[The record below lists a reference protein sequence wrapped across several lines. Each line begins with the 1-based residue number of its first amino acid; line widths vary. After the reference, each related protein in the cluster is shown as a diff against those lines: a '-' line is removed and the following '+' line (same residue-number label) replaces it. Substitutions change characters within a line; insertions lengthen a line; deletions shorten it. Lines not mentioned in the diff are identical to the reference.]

1 LNIKRIL
8 AGIDFEQDTE
18 KVLSYASFFASQFD
32 ASLDLLYVIDYL
44 ITPPSYVAPYIE
56 QEKSEALQKF
66 TGIRDRLAK
75 EGIQGKTEVMVGRLQ
90 ESFETASKRIQA
102 DLLVLGFVTHAL
114 RRSSAEKLIKG
125 LQMPMLVV
133 RGRKS
138 DEALTGSLKIK
149 RILCPFDFSEASGKA
164 LGIAGELQGLFS
176 SELHV
181 AHVIPDIISNKNI
194 ANIDSYKNIINA
206 LHEDNMTNILK
217 IITEKRIN
225 GAPLVDK
232 GIPAKRIVAL
242 SEERDIDLI
251 VIGARGLG
259 FIKGMLIGS
268 VTDAVLKSSPCPV
281 LVVH

>member
-1 LNIKRIL
+1 M

-18 KVLSYASFFASQFD
+18 KVLSYASFLARQFD

-44 ITPPSYVAPYIE
+44 ITPPSYIAPYVE
-56 QEKSEALQKF
+56 QEKNEALKKF
-66 TGIRDRLAK
+66 TGVRDLLAK
-75 EGIQGKTEVMVGRLQ
+75 EGIQAKTEVMVGRLQ
-90 ESFETASKRIQA
+90 ESFETALRKIQA

-133 RGRKS
+133 RGRKA
-138 DEALTGSLKIK
+138 DEALSGSLKVK
-149 RILCPFDFSEASGKA
+149 RILCPFDFSDASEKA
-164 LGIAGELQGLFS
+164 LEIAGELQGIFS
-176 SELHV
+176 SELHI
-181 AHVIPDIISNKNI
+181 AHIIPDVINKNI
-194 ANIDSYKNIINA
+194 ENMDSYKITIHA
-206 LHEDNMTNILK
+206 LHEHIMNNMLK
-217 IITEKRIN
+217 VIDEKGIK
-225 GAPLVDK
+225 GIPLVDS

-242 SEERDIDLI
+242 SEDRDIDLI

>member
-1 LNIKRIL
+1 MNIKKIL
-8 AGIDFEQDTE
+8 AGIDFEKDTE
-18 KVLSYASFFASQFD
+18 KVLSYASFFARQFD

-44 ITPPSYVAPYIE
+44 ITPPSYIAPYIE
-56 QEKSEALQKF
+56 QEKNDALQKF
-66 TGIRDRLAK
+66 MGIRDSLLK
-75 EGIQGKTEVMVGRLQ
+75 EGIQAKTEVMAGRLQ
-90 ESFETASKRIQA
+90 ESFETASRNIQA

-133 RGRKS
+133 RGRKA
-138 DEALTGSLKIK
+138 EAALTASLKIR

-164 LGIAGELQGLFS
+164 LGIAGELQGLLS

-181 AHVIPDIISNKNI
+181 AHVIPDIVNKNI
-194 ANIDSYKNIINA
+194 ENTDSYKITISA
-206 LHEDNMTNILK
+206 LHEHVMNNMLK
-217 IITEKRIN
+217 VIN
-225 GAPLVDK
+225 KNGIKGTPLVDK

-242 SEERDIDLI
+242 SEDRDVDLI

>member
-1 LNIKRIL
+1 LNIKKIL

-18 KVLSYASFFASQFD
+18 KVLSYASFLARQFD

-44 ITPPSYVAPYIE
+44 ITPPSYIAPYVE
-56 QEKSEALQKF
+56 QEKNEALKKF
-66 TGIRDRLAK
+66 TGVRDLLAK
-75 EGIQGKTEVMVGRLQ
+75 EGIQAKTEVMVGRLQ
-90 ESFETASKRIQA
+90 ESFETALRKIQA

-133 RGRKS
+133 RGRKA
-138 DEALTGSLKIK
+138 DEALSGSLKVK
-149 RILCPFDFSEASGKA
+149 RILCPFDFSDASEKA
-164 LGIAGELQGLFS
+164 LEIAGELQGIFS
-176 SELHV
+176 SELHI
-181 AHVIPDIISNKNI
+181 AHIIPDVINKNI
-194 ANIDSYKNIINA
+194 ENMDSYKITIHA
-206 LHEDNMTNILK
+206 LHEHIMNNMLK
-217 IITEKRIN
+217 VIDEKGIK
-225 GAPLVDK
+225 GIPLVDS

-242 SEERDIDLI
+242 SEDRDIDLI